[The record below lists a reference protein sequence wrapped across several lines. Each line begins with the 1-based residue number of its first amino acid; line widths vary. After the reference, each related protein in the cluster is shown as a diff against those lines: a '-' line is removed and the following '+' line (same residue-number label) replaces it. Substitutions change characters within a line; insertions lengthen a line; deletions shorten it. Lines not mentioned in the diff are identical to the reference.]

1 MLLLGKGTNP
11 LSSFLKQQ
19 YTLLQ
24 VSGALIQFVPAR
36 AKGSVFGEP
45 GILFHARNMRV
56 QVKNSKS

>member
-45 GILFHARNMRV
+45 GIFHARNMRV

>member
-11 LSSFLKQQ
+11 LSSFLKQ

-36 AKGSVFGEP
+36 AKGSVFGGEP
-45 GILFHARNMRV
+45 GIFHARNMRV